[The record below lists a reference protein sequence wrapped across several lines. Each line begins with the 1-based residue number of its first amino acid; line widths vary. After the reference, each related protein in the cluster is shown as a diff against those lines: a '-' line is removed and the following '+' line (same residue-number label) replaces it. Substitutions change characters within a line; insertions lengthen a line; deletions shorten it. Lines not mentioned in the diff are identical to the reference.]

1 MVKNL
6 CYSALMTAILA
17 VCQLT
22 QVTTTIPLT
31 PEPSQESMPN
41 TSQATIPSTQSLLP
55 LSTTS
60 SPTAAS
66 SLTPIPTSAPR
77 ATAYLVIQPVIHE
90 QPGDIYETV
99 FSVPAGDNKI
109 FHYLRTPTSIQGPNA
124 IAILSDESI
133 LIADFPGNR
142 LHHFAPTGRLLNTIQ
157 LGNLG
162 IENVIDLRVKASEIF
177 LLEISYHR
185 YYVHHLS
192 LDGTL
197 ISSDEIPHHFPIDA
211 KEKDLT
217 LENGLTGIAIDCNG
231 NVILEV
237 AGGSS
242 LLPLSE
248 VQRRSSFDSIT
259 QGYSCDGKRYQVIS
273 TNPFQIP
280 QISAGNVIYETR
292 LTHGLGGLSFL
303 DVLPDGGFYLV
314 RSDVLG
320 DPIFGVDT
328 SVHYVGTDGTV
339 RGAARVPNSEFY
351 IYPNRI
357 MAISSKGEVFVLLP
371 RLHSVDILRLNFY
384 SQIEPLVPGAAI
396 PQITILKNP

>member
-1 MVKNL
+1 MTRNL
-6 CYSALMTAILA
+6 RCLVLILLILTA
-17 VCQLT
+17 CQPDKVLPVIA
-22 QVTTTIPLT
+22 QT
-31 PEPSQESMPN
+31 PEPTQKPATN
-41 TSQATIPSTQSLLP
+41 TATLQVLATFAVM
-55 LSTTS
+55 TTS
-60 SPTAAS
+60 LPSVIPAPTFN
-66 SLTPIPTSAPR
+66 PTSTPTTAP
-77 ATAYLVIQPVIHE
+77 TSVIHPVIHE

-99 FSVPAGDNKI
+99 FSIPAGDNKT
-109 FHYLRTPTSIQGPNA
+109 FHYLWTATSIQGPNA
-124 IAILSDESI
+124 MAILPDDSF
-133 LIADFPGNR
+133 LIADFSGNR
-142 LHHFAPTGRLLNTIQ
+142 LHHFSTTGRLLKTIL

-162 IENVIDLRVKASEIF
+162 IENVIDMRVKGSEIF
-177 LLEISYHR
+177 LLETSYHR

-192 LDGTL
+192 QDGAL
-197 ISSDEIPHHFPIDA
+197 ISRDEIPYLFPIDA
-211 KEKDLT
+211 QDKDLH
-217 LENGLTGIAIDCNG
+217 LENGLTGIAIDCED

-237 AGGSS
+237 AGGSG

-248 VQRRSSFDSIT
+248 VQRQSSFDSIT